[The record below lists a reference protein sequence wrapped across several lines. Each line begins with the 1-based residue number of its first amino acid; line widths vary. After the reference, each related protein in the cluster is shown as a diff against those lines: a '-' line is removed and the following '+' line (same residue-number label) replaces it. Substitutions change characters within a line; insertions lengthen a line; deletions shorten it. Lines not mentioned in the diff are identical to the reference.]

1 MQAEPRVRQRRL
13 GLRARAALG
22 FGVTALLVAF
32 ALASVTYVGS
42 RRYLVDQ
49 RESTA
54 LRQAYV
60 NARLVRTGLRSPET
74 DVSSFLSGLRGGTAS
89 DSLLR
94 HRGQWFST
102 SVATDSGAIPGALVV
117 AVDRGRA
124 AHQRYEGSQGELAL
138 VVGVPVAAADA
149 SYFEIFPL
157 SELDRN
163 LSFLARALAIGA
175 LFASVVGGAI
185 GWTFARR
192 VVQPLVPVADAAEQ
206 IAGGALDT
214 RLDEHADPDLR
225 RLTHAFNVMAAAL
238 ETRVEREARFAAD
251 VSHELRSPLTAV
263 AAAIEIIERRR
274 DQLPPQVIEAFAVLR
289 EKVDRFQQ
297 MVLDLLEIS
306 RVDAGTADFDA
317 DALDTRHFVTR
328 LAELYGLDPAIVEVR
343 PDSPSQFVGDRR
355 RLSQALGNII
365 DNARNYASGVTR
377 IEVVGPRPDWLRFV
391 IEDRGPGVSSHER
404 SAIFGR
410 FARGDAGHGA
420 GSSSGTGLGL
430 ALVAEHVRLHGG
442 SVAVEDNPGGGARFT
457 VDIPTGGVDAS

>member
-1 MQAEPRVRQRRL
+1 MVAMPRQRRV
-13 GLRARAALG
+13 GLRARAVIG
-22 FGVTALLVAF
+22 FGLTALLVAF
-32 ALASVTYVGS
+32 ALASITYIGS

-60 NARLVRTGLRSPET
+60 NARLVRTGLRSPDT

-94 HRGQWFST
+94 YRGQWFST
-102 SVATDSGAIPGALVV
+102 SVAIDSGSVPGALVA
-117 AVDRGRA
+117 AVDEGDA
-124 AHQRYEGSQGELAL
+124 AHQRYKGPQGDFALAI
-138 VVGVPVAAADA
+138 GVPVATADA

-157 SELDRN
+157 AELDRN
-163 LSFLARALAIGA
+163 LSLLARALVAGA
-175 LFASVVGGAI
+175 VTASAVGAAI
-185 GWTFARR
+185 GWAFARR

-225 RLTHAFNVMAAAL
+225 RLTHAFNTMAAAL

-274 DQLPPQVIEAFAVLR
+274 EQLPPQVIEAFVVLR

-306 RVDAGTADFDA
+306 RMDAGTADFAPDVVE
-317 DALDTRHFVTR
+317 TRHFVTK
-328 LAELYGLDPAIVEVR
+328 LAALYEVDPTLVNVR
-343 PDSPSQFVGDRR
+343 AEAPSHFLGDRR

-365 DNARNYASGVTR
+365 ENARNYAGGVTG
-377 IEVVGPRPDWLRFV
+377 IDVLAPRPQWLRFV
-391 IEDRGPGVSSHER
+391 VEDRGPGVPSHDR
-404 SAIFGR
+404 AAIFGR
-410 FARGDAGHGA
+410 FARGDAGHSAGA
-420 GSSSGTGLGL
+420 SSGTGLGL
-430 ALVAEHVRLHGG
+430 ALVAEHVKLHGG
-442 SVAVEDNPGGGARFT
+442 SVSVEENPGGGSRFV
-457 VDIPTGGVDAS
+457 VDIPTGDTDAS